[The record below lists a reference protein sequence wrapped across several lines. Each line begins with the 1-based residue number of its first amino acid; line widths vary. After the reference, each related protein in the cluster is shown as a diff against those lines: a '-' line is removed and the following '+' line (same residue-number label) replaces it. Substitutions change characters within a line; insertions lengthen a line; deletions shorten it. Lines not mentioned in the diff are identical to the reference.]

1 MFLVKWTGLCSNGSD
16 NESVSVQDICWFLA
30 CRILLCICNAIINE
44 KIFPISFQRVFGS
57 DDGTAFKMF
66 DSADYSG
73 SNLLFKDST
82 QSLVDVGNQDTYDK
96 WLSEEYVQDLEALY
110 CEYTGAAPSRVSISL
125 WTVTFALILQGL
137 WVRALAS
144 K

>member
-1 MFLVKWTGLCSNGSD
+1 
-16 NESVSVQDICWFLA
+16 
-30 CRILLCICNAIINE
+30 
-44 KIFPISFQRVFGS
+44 
-57 DDGTAFKMF
+57 MF